1 MCAPSRPMFPGAAAR
16 AGPRSVTGRPPQASR
31 KGWPQ
36 KRYRKA
42 APGQP
47 QGLALLYTNASAALR
62 AAPVYSRGTP
72 CGYPVPAAI
81 LYCRLSCTG
90 GYLLRVPCTVGYPL
104 RVSCTVGYPVP
115 ANTPCGYPVLSGIL
129 YRRIPLAGALYCRV
143 PCTVG
148 YPVPADTPCGYPVLS
163 GTPRWRVTRVPYRD

>member
-1 MCAPSRPMFPGAAAR
+1 MTASQNRIVCQTGAPFCFFVSVTASSTVVVVDIYYSHHFHAASPGPRSAWYSPPIRPVFPGAAGW

-90 GYLLRVPCTVGYPL
+90 GYLLRVP
-104 RVSCTVGYPVP
+104 
-115 ANTPCGYPVLSGIL
+115 
-129 YRRIPLAGALYCRV
+129 
-143 PCTVG
+143 
-148 YPVPADTPCGYPVLS
+148 
-163 GTPRWRVTRVPYRD
+163 